1 MKIVHYIGGFLIFA
15 GVFISSCTK
24 DGGYYEPEVIERN
37 FHGNAYE
44 YLKSKPG
51 VYDSLVK
58 VIDRLGMQSIV
69 QDSNITLF
77 ALTNQSF
84 QLAITNLNNLRRLA
98 DRPNEYLESI
108 KYEHLDTMV
117 TQYIMRGKYVSD
129 SLQKQDGLRL
139 LGVRYG
145 YPMQARLAKT
155 TSSGYVDGGPEIITF
170 SDTKRSQFERDWVV
184 TSTSSINI
192 ETDNAIVHVVD
203 QDHVFGFDD
212 FVSRLTFIPPPPNLF
227 QIIGGTAS
235 VSRENSGGPNAIE
248 ASQFAFDG
256 NPETKFLLGGFS
268 SEWLQFELNEA
279 TVADSYTITSAN
291 DFPDRDPIDWN
302 LQASHD
308 GENWVTL
315 DSRSAEIFDQR
326 FQQKIFHI
334 SNNVAYKFYRLNIT
348 RSRGGSTMQMA
359 DWSVNNTTM
368 EDAQASLTINE

>member
-1 MKIVHYIGGFLIFA
+1 MKIANYIGGFLILT
-15 GVFISSCTK
+15 GVFIASCTK
-24 DGGYYEPEVIERN
+24 DGGYYEPKNIERS
-37 FHGNAYE
+37 FDGNAYE

-51 VYDSLVK
+51 VYDSLIK
-58 VIDRLGMQSIV
+58 VIDRLELQPTL

-84 QLAITNLNNLRRLA
+84 QLAVTNLNNLRKLA
-98 DRPNEYLESI
+98 DRPSEYLSNI
-108 KYEHLDTMV
+108 TYEHLDTML
-117 TQYIMRGKYVSD
+117 TQYIIRGRYVSD
-129 SLQKQDGLRL
+129 SLLQQDGLRVH
-139 LGVRYG
+139 GVRYG

-155 TSSGYVDGGPEIITF
+155 TSFGYEEGGPTVITF
-170 SDTKRSQFERDWVV
+170 SDTKRSQFERDWVI

-192 ETDNAIVHVVD
+192 ETNNAIVHVVD

-212 FVSRLTFIPPPPNLF
+212 FVSRLTYIPPPPNLF
-227 QIIGGTAS
+227 KIIGGIPS

-268 SEWLQFELNEA
+268 SEWLQFELNEP

-291 DFPDRDPIDWN
+291 DFIDRDPIDWN

-326 FQQKIFHI
+326 FQQKVFHI
-334 SNNVAYKFYRLNIT
+334 SNRVAYKFYRLNIT
-348 RSRGGSTMQMA
+348 RNRAGDAMQMA
-359 DWSVNNTTM
+359 DWSVNNTEM
-368 EDAQASLTINE
+368 E